1 MEPGLEDFPIV
12 HRLRRQLAED
22 KAAVEFEEALEEL
35 LNRMALVRQE
45 GNAG

>member
-1 MEPGLEDFPIV
+1 MS
-12 HRLRRQLAED
+12 RLRRQLAED

-45 GNAG
+45 GSAG